1 MSIHKYKKKSG
12 YGYKA
17 VVQVSP
23 TRQKSKRFDRKID
36 AQNWEAQTKTR
47 IGNGDKSIAKSKMKL
62 SELADY
68 WLENHARIHKS
79 PSSIKRDEAFLRHQ
93 ILPSFGT
100 VYLENIDSNKV
111 EYWMNSLRVSLST
124 KSCNSALGLLKK
136 MLNDATRWGFVAGNP
151 IVKVQ
156 RFKQA
161 EQDFLFWNKEEAIS
175 FLSKVKDT
183 EHSCVYTTALLT
195 GMRRGELAGLKWD
208 CVDLNRRQITVKRSY
223 CFKANALRSETKS
236 KRIRRI
242 PINKVLLDLLGNL
255 KASAKSDMVFPDVD
269 FNHIARTIKR
279 DAINAGIK
287 PIRFHDLRHSFASI
301 FMMAGGSIYELQKIL
316 GHSSIRM
323 TERYSHL
330 APDHLQGATDI
341 LNVQATP

>member
-17 VVQVSP
+17 VIQVSP
-23 TRQKSKRFDRKID
+23 TKQKSKRFDRKID

-47 IGNGDKSIAKSKMKL
+47 IGNGDKSITKQKMKL

-68 WLENHARIHKS
+68 WLENHAKIHKS
-79 PSSIKRDEAFLRHQ
+79 PSSIKRDEAFLKHQ
-93 ILPSFGT
+93 ILPNFGN
-100 VYLENIDSNKV
+100 VHLENIDSNKI
-111 EYWMNSLRVSLST
+111 EFWMNSLKASLST
-124 KSCNSALGLLKK
+124 KSCNGALGLMKK
-136 MLNDATRWGFVAGNP
+136 MLNDAVRWGFVSRNP

-161 EQDFLFWNKEEAIS
+161 EQDFLFWNKEEANR
-175 FLSKVKDT
+175 FLTNNSA
-183 EHSCVYTTALLT
+183 SAYNSVYTTALLT

-208 CVDLNRRQITVKRSY
+208 CVDLERRQITVKRSY
-223 CFKANALRSETKS
+223 CFKANMLRSETKS

-242 PINKVLLDLLGNL
+242 PINGVLHELLSNL
-255 KASAKSDMVFPDVD
+255 QASTSSDMVFPNVD
-269 FNHIARTIKR
+269 FNHIARYIKK
-279 DAINAGIK
+279 DAKNAGVK

-341 LNVQATP
+341 LNIQTAH